1 MNRIDAPSDQVI
13 DGPSGQVR
21 DNRACAGLSAPT
33 RAADAEMRPKGF
45 LIGVIVLAA
54 ALLCGNAAQAERRV
68 AFVIGN
74 SAYKNATS
82 LPNTINDS
90 NAVAALFRSVG
101 FEVVTSRTDLGVLD
115 FKRAVRDFLI
125 TAETADIAVVY
136 YAGHGIEVSG
146 TNYLIPVD
154 AKLAR
159 DYDVEDEAV
168 ALDRIIWALQ
178 SVKRLRLIL
187 LDACRDNPFVTKLQ
201 RSVGVRAAAKGGLGK
216 IDDVSADTLVAYA
229 AKAGSVSYDGDG
241 ANSPFATAL
250 LKHIAEPGIDIR
262 IALGRVR
269 DEVLK
274 LTAGRQEPFIYGS
287 LGGATIPLVPPPAK
301 KLEPAPVPPPAVAAR
316 EPATRP
322 AAAIAPAEPNRVD
335 KPAPTIANAPPAKAE
350 PAKASPKSQAVLEPP
365 LKPQAAVD
373 PAAACGRDELRLARL
388 RSDPVPD
395 EVSRLQ
401 RELSCDKLRPQVQ
414 RLFESIAVAP
424 LASPAAAG
432 GTGPTTANAPPAK
445 AEPAKPP
452 PAKSQAALE
461 PPPKPQAAPRPE
473 DPALACSRDE
483 LRLARL
489 RSDPVPDEVARLQRE
504 LSCDKLRPQVQ
515 RLFESIPT
523 VPPASQAPVAA
534 VSTLNAV
541 RRSGPPVEPA
551 AGTRTRAAPISQ
563 ENACARDTERLARVR
578 ADPTPDAIARFE
590 KELGCEH
597 IRPQLQ
603 RLQESV
609 GQ

>member
-1 MNRIDAPSDQVI
+1 LPRSIGADA
-13 DGPSGQVR
+13 
-21 DNRACAGLSAPT
+21 
-33 RAADAEMRPKGF
+33 AADAEMKPKGI
-45 LIGVIVLAA
+45 LVGVIALAA
-54 ALLCGNAAQAERRV
+54 ALLCGSAAEAERRV

-82 LPNTINDS
+82 LPNTINDA

-101 FEVVTSRTDLGVLD
+101 FEVVTSRSDLGVVD

-136 YAGHGIEVSG
+136 YAGHGIEVAG

-187 LDACRDNPFVTKLQ
+187 LDACRDNPFVAKLQ
-201 RSVGVRAAAKGGLGK
+201 RSVGVRAAAKSGLAK

-229 AKAGSVSYDGDG
+229 AKAGSVSYDGEG

-250 LKHIAEPGIDIR
+250 LRHIAEPGVDIR

-287 LGGATIPLVPPPAK
+287 LGGATIPLVPLPPAK
-301 KLEPAPVPPPAVAAR
+301 RIEPAPVPAVAAR
-316 EPATRP
+316 EPTNRP
-322 AAAIAPAEPNRVD
+322 AAAAAPAEPNRVD
-335 KPAPTIANAPPAKAE
+335 KPAPTIATAPPAKVE
-350 PAKASPKSQAVLEPP
+350 PAKVPQPPKS
-365 LKPQAAVD
+365 QAAVD
-373 PAAACGRDELRLARL
+373 PAAACGRDE
-388 RSDPVPD
+388 
-395 EVSRLQ
+395 Q
-401 RELSCDKLRPQVQ
+401 
-414 RLFESIAVAP
+414 
-424 LASPAAAG
+424 
-432 GTGPTTANAPPAK
+432 
-445 AEPAKPP
+445 
-452 PAKSQAALE
+452 
-461 PPPKPQAAPRPE
+461 
-473 DPALACSRDE
+473 
-483 LRLARL
+483 RLARL

-515 RLFESIPT
+515 RLFESIATAPLASPVPAGGTPAKAIESPSTPPT
-523 VPPASQAPVAA
+523 AIAPPAAKLPPAKSQAALEPPPQPLAAPPPEDPALACNRDEQRLARLRSDPVPEEVARLQRELTCDRLRA
-534 VSTLNAV
+534 QVQRLFESIATIPASVAPVLNPA
-541 RRSGPPVEPA
+541 RKAEPPGGPA
-551 AGTRTRAAPISQ
+551 TSTRTRAAPVSQ
-563 ENACARDTERLARVR
+563 EAACARDTERLARVR
-578 ADPTPDAIARFE
+578 AEPTLDAIARFE

-603 RLQESV
+603 RLRESV

>member
-1 MNRIDAPSDQVI
+1 MK
-13 DGPSGQVR
+13 
-21 DNRACAGLSAPT
+21 
-33 RAADAEMRPKGF
+33 PKGF
-45 LIGVIVLAA
+45 LIGVMALAA
-54 ALLCGNAAQAERRV
+54 ALLCGSAAQAERRV

-90 NAVAALFRSVG
+90 NAIAALFRSVG

-136 YAGHGIEVSG
+136 YAGHGIEVGG
-146 TNYLIPVD
+146 TSYLIPVD

-187 LDACRDNPFVTKLQ
+187 LDACRDNPFATKLQ
-201 RSVGVRAAAKGGLGK
+201 RSVGVRAAAKSGLAK
-216 IDDVSADTLVAYA
+216 IDDVSADTMVAYA

-250 LKHIAEPGIDIR
+250 LKHIAEPGVDIR

-287 LGGATIPLVPPPAK
+287 LGGATIPLVPQPPAK
-301 KLEPAPVPPPAVAAR
+301 AITPAPVPPPAVAAR
-316 EPATRP
+316 EPANRP
-322 AAAIAPAEPNRVD
+322 AAAIVPAEPNRVD
-335 KPAPTIANAPPAKAE
+335 RPAPMIANAPPAKAE
-350 PAKASPKSQAVLEPP
+350 PAAKAPLPAKTEATKAPPSPPQSQAALEQPP
-365 LKPQAAVD
+365 KPQAALD
-373 PAAACGRDELRLARL
+373 PAAACGRDEMRLARL

-395 EVSRLQ
+395 EVARLQ

-414 RLFESIAVAP
+414 RLFESIAT
-424 LASPAAAG
+424 ASPASPAPAG
-432 GTGPTTANAPPAK
+432 GTAAPTTAPAPPAK
-445 AEPAKPP
+445 AEPGNLP

-461 PPPKPQAAPRPE
+461 PPPKPQAVPQPE

-504 LSCDKLRPQVQ
+504 LSCDKLRAQVQ
-515 RLFESIPT
+515 RLFESIAT
-523 VPPASQAPVAA
+523 TPPASRAPVAA
-534 VSTLNAV
+534 VPVLNPV
-541 RRSGPPVEPA
+541 RRAEPPGEPA
-551 AGTRTRAAPISQ
+551 AGAQTRAAPISQ
-563 ENACARDTERLARVR
+563 ENACARDTERLTRVR

-590 KELGCEH
+590 KELGCDH
-597 IRPQLQ
+597 IRPQLR
-603 RLQESV
+603 RLRESV

>member
-1 MNRIDAPSDQVI
+1 MK
-13 DGPSGQVR
+13 
-21 DNRACAGLSAPT
+21 
-33 RAADAEMRPKGF
+33 PKGF
-45 LIGVIVLAA
+45 LVGLVALAA
-54 ALLCGNAAQAERRV
+54 VLLGGSAAEAERRV

-74 SAYKNATS
+74 STYKNATS
-82 LPNTINDS
+82 LPNTINDA
-90 NAVAALFRSVG
+90 NAIAALFRSVG

-136 YAGHGIEVSG
+136 YAGHGIEVAG

-187 LDACRDNPFVTKLQ
+187 LDACRDNPFAAKLQ
-201 RSVGVRAAAKGGLGK
+201 RSVGVRAAAKSGLAK
-216 IDDVSADTLVAYA
+216 IDDVSADTMVAYA

-241 ANSPFATAL
+241 VNSPFATAL
-250 LKHIAEPGIDIR
+250 LKHIAEPGVDIR

-274 LTAGRQEPFIYGS
+274 QTAGRQEPFIYGS
-287 LGGATIPLVPPPAK
+287 LGGATIPLVPVLPAK
-301 KLEPAPVPPPAVAAR
+301 KIEPVPVPPPAVAAR

-322 AAAIAPAEPNRVD
+322 AAAVAPAEPNRVD
-335 KPAPTIANAPPAKAE
+335 KPAPTIANAPPPKPE
-350 PAKASPKSQAVLEPP
+350 PAKAPPPPKSQAALEPP
-365 LKPQAAVD
+365 KPQAAVEPPKPQAALD
-373 PAAACGRDELRLARL
+373 PALACGRDEQRLARL

-395 EVSRLQ
+395 EIARLQ

-414 RLFESIAVAP
+414 RLFESIAT
-424 LASPAAAG
+424 ASPAPAG
-432 GTGPTTANAPPAK
+432 GTAAPVKVIERVEKPAPANSNA
-445 AEPAKPP
+445 P

-461 PPPKPQAAPRPE
+461 PPREPQAAPPE

-483 LRLARL
+483 MRLARL

-515 RLFESIPT
+515 RLFESIAT
-523 VPPASQAPVAA
+523 GPASRGPVAA
-534 VSTLNAV
+534 VPVLNPV
-541 RRSGPPVEPA
+541 RKAEPPGEPA
-551 AGTRTRAAPISQ
+551 ASTRTRAAPVSQ
-563 ENACARDTERLARVR
+563 ENTCARDTERLARVR
-578 ADPTPDAIARFE
+578 AEPTLDAIAQFE

-597 IRPQLQ
+597 IRPQLK
-603 RLQESV
+603 RLRESV

>member
-1 MNRIDAPSDQVI
+1 MKPKRFLV
-13 DGPSGQVR
+13 
-21 DNRACAGLSAPT
+21 GLVA
-33 RAADAEMRPKGF
+33 
-45 LIGVIVLAA
+45 LAA
-54 ALLCGNAAQAERRV
+54 VLLCGSAAEAERRV

-82 LPNTINDS
+82 LPNTIND
-90 NAVAALFRSVG
+90 ATAIAALFRSVG

-136 YAGHGIEVSG
+136 YAGHGIEVAG

-187 LDACRDNPFVTKLQ
+187 LDACRDNPFAAKLQ
-201 RSVGVRAAAKGGLGK
+201 RSVGVRAAAKSGLAK
-216 IDDVSADTLVAYA
+216 IDDVSADTMVAYA

-250 LKHIAEPGIDIR
+250 LKHIAEPGVDIR

-274 LTAGRQEPFIYGS
+274 QTAGRQEPFIYGS
-287 LGGATIPLVPPPAK
+287 LGGATIPLVPLPPAK
-301 KLEPAPVPPPAVAAR
+301 KIEPAPVPPPAVAAR

-322 AAAIAPAEPNRVD
+322 AAAVAPAEPNRVD
-335 KPAPTIANAPPAKAE
+335 KPAPTIANAPPPKPE
-350 PAKASPKSQAVLEPP
+350 PAKAPPPPKSQAALEPP
-365 LKPQAAVD
+365 KPQAAVEPPKPQAALD
-373 PAAACGRDELRLARL
+373 PAVACGRDEQRLARL

-395 EVSRLQ
+395 EIARLQ
-401 RELSCDKLRPQVQ
+401 RELSCDRLRPQVQ
-414 RLFESIAVAP
+414 RLFESIAT
-424 LASPAAAG
+424 ASPAPAG
-432 GTGPTTANAPPAK
+432 GTAAPVKVIERVEKPAPATSNAPP
-445 AEPAKPP
+445 P
-452 PAKSQAALE
+452 KSQAALE
-461 PPPKPQAAPRPE
+461 PPREPQAAPPPE

-515 RLFESIPT
+515 RLFESIAT
-523 VPPASQAPVAA
+523 GPASRGPVAA
-534 VSTLNAV
+534 VPVLNPV
-541 RRSGPPVEPA
+541 RKAEPPGEPA
-551 AGTRTRAAPISQ
+551 PSTRTRAAPVSQ
-563 ENACARDTERLARVR
+563 EDTCARDTERLARVR
-578 ADPTPDAIARFE
+578 SEPTLDAIARFE

-597 IRPQLQ
+597 IRPQLR
-603 RLQESV
+603 RLRESV